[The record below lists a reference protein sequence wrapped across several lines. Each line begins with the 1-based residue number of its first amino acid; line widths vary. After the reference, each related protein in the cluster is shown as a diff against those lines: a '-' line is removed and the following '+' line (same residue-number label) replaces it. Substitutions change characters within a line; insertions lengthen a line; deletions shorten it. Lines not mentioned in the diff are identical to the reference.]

1 MTRMLG
7 SNLRKSTLQA
17 VHRGAISDEQG
28 TSYVPSLAKAVDF
41 GRKGPVKGYNTKQL
55 DNGVLDKEENKGVL

>member
-1 MTRMLG
+1 
-7 SNLRKSTLQA
+7 
-17 VHRGAISDEQG
+17 VHRGAVSDEQG

-55 DNGVLDKEENKGVL
+55 DNGVLDMKEDKGVL

>member
-17 VHRGAISDEQG
+17 VHRGATSNEQG

-41 GRKGPVKGYNTKQL
+41 GRKGPVKGYDPKQVKVEQPEKE
-55 DNGVLDKEENKGVL
+55 NRGVL